1 MFWSPFFKVGLRKSY
16 AMCPGPKSSQCSIFG
31 YILSWEPLGG
41 VSVSLSYDEL
51 AVDKIITINNLKSL
65 GTP

>member
-1 MFWSPFFKVGLRKSY
+1 
-16 AMCPGPKSSQCSIFG
+16 MCPGPKSSQCSIFG

-51 AVDKIITINNLKSL
+51 TVDKIIAINNLKSL